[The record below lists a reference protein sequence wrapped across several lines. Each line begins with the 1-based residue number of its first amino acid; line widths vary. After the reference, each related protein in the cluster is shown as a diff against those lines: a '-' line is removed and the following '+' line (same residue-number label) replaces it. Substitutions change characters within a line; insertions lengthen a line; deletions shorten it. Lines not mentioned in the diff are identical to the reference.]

1 MVFLVFRNPCQFGAL
16 VKYPWHQKHVSR
28 FFDVMLLVPH
38 PWQIH
43 PQSQVWWMDYWQT
56 PFTTVGW
63 GMGDGTSTLMEV
75 SFTTV
80 WVVDNTDSGNG
91 CGVVVVGRTVWF
103 SCRRRSWPLTHPVCT
118 VCVQGQCMG
127 YCLYTYMYNVCV
139 IIYNILYISVSPKL
153 VCRGLTFLGYMDVCV
168 TVYRCLYLSL

>member
-1 MVFLVFRNPCQFGAL
+1 MQC
-16 VKYPWHQKHVSR
+16 
-28 FFDVMLLVPH
+28 
-38 PWQIH
+38 
-43 PQSQVWWMDYWQT
+43 YWCPT
-56 PFTTVGW
+56 HGKSTHNHRCGGW
-63 GMGDGTSTLMEV
+63 TIVRHTICNGGMGYGGVQGGGTSTLMEV

-91 CGVVVVGRTVWF
+91 CGVVVLGRAVWF

-118 VCVQGQCMG
+118 VCVQRQCMG